1 MQPTAARAGSTCAH
15 GAACRGHINA
25 SAARSTL
32 FHAKP
37 ARAARGLRLTTKAAE
52 GSGGEVCDVADIE
65 SCTLADL
72 ELMYVDALW
81 SFYHPDT
88 KGQFTLSDED
98 FDRLKDE
105 LNWQGSGFPTL
116 HREEIEF
123 VEASI
128 AYARGQPVVSDEQY
142 DVLKRSVRRRGEDR
156 KDVTA
161 LLLYTKGVQLLDP
174 DQYEQLRDE
183 MTKLGIEV
191 GLKGATCTLSKTSEE
206 LKMDMESILRM
217 YTGLGFAPTV
227 IGFATT
233 IILGLPFHGFHPTV
247 TSQSAVVSIAIGV
260 ALTTILANY
269 LELHNTEILIGDCPC
284 CETPIKQLFA
294 GKEKANSVDQKC
306 PVCGTLSTMDRT
318 TRKISLASGP
328 DFISA

>member
-1 MQPTAARAGSTCAH
+1 MQCTAARGLTCAH
-15 GAACRGHINA
+15 SAACRGHTNA
-25 SAARSTL
+25 SAARSSTL
-32 FHAKP
+32 FNVKP
-37 ARAARGLRLTTKAAE
+37 ARAARGLRLTTKATE
-52 GSGGEVCDVADIE
+52 SVGEVCDVTDIE

-88 KGQFTLSDED
+88 KGQFNLSDED

-161 LLLYTKGVQLLDP
+161 LLLYTKGEQLLDA
-174 DQYEQLRDE
+174 DQYELLRDE

-206 LKMDMESILRM
+206 LKMDTESILRM

-269 LELHNTEILIGDCPC
+269 LQLQNTEILIGDCPC

-328 DFISA
+328 DYISA